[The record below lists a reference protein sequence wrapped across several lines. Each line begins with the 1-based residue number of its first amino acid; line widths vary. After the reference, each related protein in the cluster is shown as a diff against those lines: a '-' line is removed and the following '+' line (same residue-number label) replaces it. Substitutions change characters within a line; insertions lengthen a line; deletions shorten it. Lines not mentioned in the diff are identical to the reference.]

1 MKENGRRVRSSGG
14 RKTGTQ
20 AELRL
25 LLSLEVSLLLVSI
38 PVVYNVA
45 DVDDVD
51 EKCGVAGVKWKPK
64 GYI

>member
-1 MKENGRRVRSSGG
+1 MH
-14 RKTGTQ
+14 
-20 AELRL
+20 

-38 PVVYNVA
+38 PVVYNVG